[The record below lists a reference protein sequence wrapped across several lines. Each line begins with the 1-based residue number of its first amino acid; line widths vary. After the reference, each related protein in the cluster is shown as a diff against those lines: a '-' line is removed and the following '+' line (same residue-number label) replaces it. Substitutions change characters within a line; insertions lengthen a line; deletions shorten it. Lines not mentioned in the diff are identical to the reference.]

1 MTNASAQTIAEFMDE
16 LASYKEKTLVVKIG
30 GNSIDEDPAF
40 LGSLAAQ
47 LAFLQKHGV
56 RIVVVHGGGPQIDR
70 ALTAANLQIA
80 KNPDGRRPTSPAM
93 MIVVARTMGEISR
106 AVAEALTKQNCA
118 VYVAADAAGHKVQ
131 AKPLYENV
139 SIDEDRTG
147 MPTTV
152 DVLALRQPLVQG
164 KIVVMNS
171 VCGGPQDLPFNT
183 NADDCAMAV
192 AMALNAR
199 RLVMATNVPGVLD
212 GDKNIIERLTPE
224 TACRLFEDGTI
235 TGGMI
240 PKVESA
246 LRALESGVGG
256 VAIIDAHKP
265 WALLAELLTHKG
277 LGTLIAPD
285 SDAALNH

>member
-1 MTNASAQTIAEFMDE
+1 MTNATAQTIAEFMDE
-16 LASYKEKTLVVKIG
+16 LASYKGQTVVVKIG

-56 RIVVVHGGGPQIDR
+56 RIVLVHGGGPQIDR
-70 ALTAANLQIA
+70 ALAAANLQVA

-93 MIVVARTMGEISR
+93 MTVVANTMAEISR
-106 AVAEALTKQNCA
+106 TVGEALSKQNCA
-118 VYVAADAAGHKVQ
+118 VYVAAESAGYKVR
-131 AKPLYENV
+131 ATPLYENV
-139 SIDEDRTG
+139 SLDEDRTG

-152 DVLALRQPLVQG
+152 DALALRQPLVQG
-164 KIVVMNS
+164 KIVVMSS

-192 AMALNAR
+192 AMALGAR
-199 RLVMATNVPGVLD
+199 RLVMATNVPGVYD
-212 GDKNIIERLTPE
+212 ANKNIIERLTPDM
-224 TACRLFEDGTI
+224 ARRLFEDGTI
-235 TGGMI
+235 AGGMI

-246 LRALESGVGG
+246 LRSLEAGVGG
-256 VAIIDAHKP
+256 VAIIDAHQP
-265 WALLAELLTHKG
+265 WGLLTELLTHKG

-285 SDAALNH
+285 A

>member
-1 MTNASAQTIAEFMDE
+1 MTNASTQTIAEFMDE
-16 LASYKEKTLVVKIG
+16 LASYKGQTIVVKIG
-30 GNSIDEDPAF
+30 GNSIDEDPDF

-70 ALTAANLQIA
+70 ALTAANLQVA
-80 KNPDGRRPTSPAM
+80 KNSDGRRPTSPAM
-93 MIVVARTMGEISR
+93 MTVVARTMGEISHT
-106 AVAEALTKQNCA
+106 VAEALVKQNCA
-118 VYVAADAAGHKVQ
+118 VYVAADTAGHKVQ
-131 AKPLYENV
+131 AKPLYENA
-139 SIDEDRTG
+139 SLDEDRTG

-192 AMALNAR
+192 AMALSAR

-212 GDKNIIERLTPE
+212 ANKNIIDQLTPSM
-224 TACRLFEDGTI
+224 ARQLFDDGTI
-235 TGGMI
+235 SGGMI

-246 LRALESGVGG
+246 LRALENGVGG
-256 VAIIDAHKP
+256 IAIIDAHRP
-265 WALLAELLTHKG
+265 WALMAEMLTHKG

-285 SDAALNH
+285 EQAS